1 MFLSAMQCAC
11 LLLAAAMGGDDPQ
24 GAPRLKTSPD
34 PIPVVKKTRH
44 FVVQVKLIE
53 VDEQGRETVLG
64 EPKLQT
70 TGGNAG
76 IAIDHPDGRRFE
88 FTVRL
93 SDRLGSN
100 GSGDELIPV
109 KTVASNSL
117 EGILKKL
124 EQKIDLNVVQQPRR
138 EVLREISRRSGVSI
152 AIDPESV
159 RAIVAEMEL
168 PVDLKIKD
176 EPVSLA
182 LDRLIEPLKLGYTIK
197 HDVILIASAEKL
209 LPAPEDFLFKTYEVA
224 DLVTKANDSARE
236 ATDFN
241 PLVERIK
248 STVMPASWERKEA
261 AATIVPFKATLSIG
275 VRQTARGHAA
285 IDRLLEKIRHEI
297 PMKISD

>member
-1 MFLSAMQCAC
+1 M
-11 LLLAAAMGGDDPQ
+11 
-24 GAPRLKTSPD
+24 
-34 PIPVVKKTRH
+34 
-44 FVVQVKLIE
+44 
-53 VDEQGRETVLG
+53 
-64 EPKLQT
+64 
-70 TGGNAG
+70 
-76 IAIDHPDGRRFE
+76 
-88 FTVRL
+88 
-93 SDRLGSN
+93 
-100 GSGDELIPV
+100 IPV